1 MTAHNDLSDLDVSP
15 EFSRVV
21 RVAELGDETLRVE
34 LTASEDERAALAK
47 RFDLKGIDSLVADVS
62 LTLLPNKDVR
72 LDASFN
78 ARVKQTCVVTSAPMA
93 SKISHKFTTTY
104 SPDADEDLASDE
116 EELETFNNQI
126 ELPEPLIEEKIDI
139 GEAVAE
145 QFALEIDPFPRVK
158 GTVFDGYSTGR
169 KGKAEAAVEKKN
181 PFAVLSQLKTKQE
194 NKK

>member
-1 MTAHNDLSDLDVSP
+1 MTAHSDLDVTP

-21 RVAELGDETLRVE
+21 RVAELGDEPLRLE
-34 LTASEDERAALAK
+34 LTASEEERADLAK
-47 RFDLKGIDSLVADVS
+47 RFDLEGLDSLVADVS

-72 LDASFN
+72 LDATFN
-78 ARVKQTCVVTSAPMA
+78 AQLQQTCVVTSAPMK
-93 SKISHKFTTTY
+93 SKVSHKFTTTY

-116 EELETFNNQI
+116 EEFETLNTQI

-169 KGKAEAAVEKKN
+169 KGEAEAPLEKKN
-181 PFAVLSQLKTKQE
+181 PFAVLSQLKTKQK